1 MLSGGITT
9 SARNLW
15 RTEFSPYHQ
24 YMQKKKSPFDMNSL
38 FLYSLHSRITCIECL
53 SGKETADKMFH
64 VDIIFSLES
73 SGQTLAVS

>member
-1 MLSGGITT
+1 MGELQLQHVIYGGRN
-9 SARNLW
+9 SAPIIN
-15 RTEFSPYHQ
+15 TCK
-24 YMQKKKSPFDMNSL
+24 KKKSPFDMNSL